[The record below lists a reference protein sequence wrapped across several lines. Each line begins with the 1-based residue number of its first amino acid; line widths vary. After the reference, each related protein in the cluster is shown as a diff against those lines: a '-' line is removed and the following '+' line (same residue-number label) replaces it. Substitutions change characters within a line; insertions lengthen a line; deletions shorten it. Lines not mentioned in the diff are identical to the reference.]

1 MATKKTS
8 KDKTGD
14 SEPVIIKKYAN
25 RRLYNTETSSYVTLD
40 HLAAMV
46 KDGRDFVVKDAKSGE
61 DLTHSVLTQI
71 IFEQENKG
79 QTLLPIPFLR
89 QLISFYDDG
98 LQSMVPSYLQSA
110 MQAFTSN
117 QEKLREYFQSSFAP
131 TQAFTAFDEM
141 LKQNM
146 ALFERTMTMF
156 SPTAPG
162 RGGKSTGA
170 AESGAGGEAS
180 DEIAALKEQLSAMQE
195 KLDKLSKG

>member
-8 KDKTGD
+8 KGETGD

-156 SPTAPG
+156 SPTATG
-162 RGGKSTGA
+162 RGDKPSGT
-170 AESGAGGEAS
+170 AEPSASGEAS